1 MKTQAHR
8 PRCFPGLIALLISSL
23 FIGGCEYAVTF
34 NANKK
39 LVRAMDGPKA
49 LTIIRS
55 GLTSTDHQSGCNEYT
70 FFHKTNNNQWRSD
83 IGTPEQATMAGSV
96 IRFYASLKNQ
106 NDKTP
111 WTSQPLE
118 INLDVTKIDHLIV
131 WDRPGRNIAAEG
143 EPLEIDFDRGYEL
156 SGGSHFTSPSA
167 IPVTDHTLYC
177 GIAKE
182 NIGVFL
188 AAIRYLNPNAHFV
201 GAR

>member
-1 MKTQAHR
+1 LTSL
-8 PRCFPGLIALLISSL
+8 LIATL
-23 FIGGCEYAVTF
+23 FFSGCEYAVTF

-49 LTIIRS
+49 LTNIRS
-55 GLTSTDHQSGCNEYT
+55 GLTSSNHQSGCDQYS

-96 IRFYASLKNQ
+96 IRFYANLKNQ

-118 INLDVTKIDHLIV
+118 VNLDVTKIDHVIA
-131 WDRPGRNIAAEG
+131 WERPGRNIAAEG
-143 EPLEIDFDRGYEL
+143 EPIEIDFDRGYEL
-156 SGGSHFTSPSA
+156 SGESHFTTPSA
-167 IPVTDHTLYC
+167 TLKTNHILYC

-182 NIGVFL
+182 NIGVFF